1 MRPTAHR
8 RAAAGELVA
17 YDLPAGPAWLDVLA
31 AHADSGAA
39 FLPLDPR
46 WTDRERRRILELA
59 RPALVVT
66 TDDEVLYA
74 DGAPADPE
82 RSWAV
87 VATSGTSSDA
97 RLAALPRAAL
107 GAAVAGSLDAL
118 AIGPTEPWVCCLT
131 PAHVGGL
138 LVLLRGVLGGAPVT
152 VHERFDPN
160 RLLRE
165 APDGAHVSLVPT
177 MLRRLVDTGADL
189 GRFGT
194 LLIGGGALEPE
205 LASAAGAAGAHVVS
219 TYGMTETC
227 GGVVYDGRPFPG
239 TEVRVDPEGRIE
251 LRGPTLFDGYRADP
265 AATGAA
271 FTTDGWFRTRDLGA
285 LEDGV
290 LQVAGRADDAIRTGG
305 ETVWP
310 DRVEAVL
317 RTHPKVRDVAVRGVD
332 DPEWGSVVGVWV
344 VPSDSEDPPS
354 LDELREHCRE
364 TLARYKAPRSLT
376 LIDAIP
382 RTPSGK
388 VRRGA
393 LR

>member
-1 MRPTAHR
+1 MRSSAHR
-8 RAAAGELVA
+8 HAAAGELVA
-17 YDLPAGPAWLDVLA
+17 YDLPAGPEWLDILA
-31 AHADSGAA
+31 AHVDTGAS

-46 WTDRERRRILELA
+46 WTVRERRRVLDLA

-66 TDDEVLYA
+66 ADDEVLYA
-74 DGAPADPE
+74 AGAPADPE

-87 VATSGTSSDA
+87 VATSGTASDPK
-97 RLAALPRAAL
+97 LAALPRAAL

-118 AIGPTEPWVCCLT
+118 EIGPGDPWVCCLT

-152 VHERFDPN
+152 VHERFAPD

-165 APDGAHVSLVPT
+165 APEGAHISLVPT

-189 GRFGT
+189 GRFGIF
-194 LLIGGGALEPE
+194 LVGGGALGPE
-205 LASAAGAAGAHVVS
+205 LASAAGAAGARVVS

-227 GGVVYDGRPFPG
+227 GGVVYDGRPFPRA
-239 TEVRVDPEGRIE
+239 EVRVDLEGRIE

-265 AATGAA
+265 AATGAV
-271 FTTDGWFRTRDLGA
+271 FTTDGWLRTRDLGV
-285 LEDGV
+285 LDDGV
-290 LQVAGRADDAIRTGG
+290 LHVAGRADDAIRTGG

-332 DPEWGSVVGVWV
+332 DPEWGSAVGAWV
-344 VPSDSEDPPS
+344 VPTDPEAPPT
-354 LDELREHCRE
+354 LDDLREHCRDA
-364 TLARYKAPRSLT
+364 LARHEAPKALT
-376 LIDAIP
+376 LVDELP
-382 RTPSGK
+382 RTASGK
-388 VRRGA
+388 IRRTV

>member
-17 YDLPAGPAWLDVLA
+17 YDLSAGPVWLDVLA
-31 AHADSGAA
+31 AHVDTGAS

-46 WTDRERRRILELA
+46 WTQWERRRILNLA
-59 RPALVVT
+59 RPAMVVT
-66 TDDEVLYA
+66 AHDEVLYA
-74 DGAPADPE
+74 GGASADPE

-87 VATSGTSSDA
+87 VATSGTSSDPK
-97 RLAALPRAAL
+97 LAALPRAAL

-118 AIGPTEPWVCCLT
+118 AIGSTDPWVCCLT

-152 VHERFDPN
+152 VHERFDPD

-165 APDGAHVSLVPT
+165 APEGAHVSLVPT

-189 GRFGT
+189 GRFGV
-194 LLIGGGALEPE
+194 LLVGGGALGPE
-205 LASAAGAAGAHVVS
+205 LESAAGAAGAHVVS

-227 GGVVYDGRPFPG
+227 GGVVYDGRPFPD
-239 TEVRVDPEGRIE
+239 TEVRVDLAGRIE
-251 LRGPTLFDGYRADP
+251 LRGPTLFDGYRSDP
-265 AATGAA
+265 AATGAS

-290 LQVAGRADDAIRTGG
+290 LRVAGRADDAIRTGG

-317 RTHPKVRDVAVRGVD
+317 RTHPKVRDVAVRGIE
-332 DPEWGSVVGVWV
+332 DPEWGSAVAAWV
-344 VPSDSEDPPS
+344 VPVDPATPPT
-354 LDELREHCRE
+354 LEELRDHCRDGLVRHE
-364 TLARYKAPRSLT
+364 APKRLT
-376 LIDAIP
+376 LVDEIP

-388 VRRGA
+388 VRRRA
-393 LR
+393 LA